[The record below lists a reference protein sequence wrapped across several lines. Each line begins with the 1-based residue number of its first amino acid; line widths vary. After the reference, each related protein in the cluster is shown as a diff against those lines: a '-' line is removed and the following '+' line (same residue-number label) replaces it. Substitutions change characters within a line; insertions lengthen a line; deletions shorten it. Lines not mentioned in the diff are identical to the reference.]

1 LTHLFLLVIKT
12 HERER
17 GEARQTDELDA
28 VLERGDFVFA
38 IDLCG
43 HLTPL
48 FEVDSL
54 KANYTLLSRLV
65 LVERGVVEAG
75 VFDECGDLC
84 KHLHN
89 SRARTKWR
97 DKICVCI

>member
-28 VLERGDFVFA
+28 VLEGGDFVFA

-75 VFDECGDLC
+75 VWEEFGAVC

-89 SRARTKWR
+89 SRARAKWLDR
-97 DKICVCI
+97 IYVCI